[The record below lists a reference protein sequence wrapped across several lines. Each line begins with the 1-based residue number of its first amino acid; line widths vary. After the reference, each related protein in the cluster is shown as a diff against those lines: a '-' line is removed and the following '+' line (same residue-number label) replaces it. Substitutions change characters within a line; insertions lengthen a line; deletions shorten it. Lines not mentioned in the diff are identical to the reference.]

1 MHMYHSIQL
10 TDKYMLLRR
19 YYTVKKDMIQSY
31 GNVTFALPNNVV
43 VPFAFTTICNLRHP
57 SNGV

>member
-1 MHMYHSIQL
+1 
-10 TDKYMLLRR
+10 MLLRR

-57 SNGV
+57 SNGA